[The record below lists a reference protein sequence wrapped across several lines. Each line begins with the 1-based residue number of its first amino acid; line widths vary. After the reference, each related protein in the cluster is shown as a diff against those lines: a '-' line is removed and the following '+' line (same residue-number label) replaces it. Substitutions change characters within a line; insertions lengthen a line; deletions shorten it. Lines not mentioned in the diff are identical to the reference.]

1 MPSEPLVERAGGQR
15 PWECGRRAARTVGG
29 TRPVGLTK
37 VGEQFVG
44 ESQQDGQRGWRD
56 DAPNGTEQGERKM
69 ATVSRTNNTL
79 LAEIGQRL
87 DGLSV
92 GPMHRKVVIAIGLG
106 LFFEMYEIFL
116 SSTIS
121 ATLKT
126 QYDLSGTTLKL
137 LLASSFVG
145 MFIGAATLGRLADK
159 IGRRR
164 AFLFNLIWFSLW
176 TLIGAFSPTPWFLVV
191 TRFLAGVGVGAE
203 YPVADAYLSDV
214 LPKSHRGRLAAW
226 AYTCSFIAVPV
237 LGFLSLG
244 LTEHNLFGIPGW
256 RLLLVVGSVGAVIV
270 MLMRRGL
277 PESPRWLAGVG
288 RPDEAREA
296 LRAFENGAE
305 ATSPSSE
312 PEPAPAALPET
323 TTVTN
328 PLQRLSVS
336 PYRERLGMLAV
347 FHVFQAFGYYG
358 FGTLAALVLVSRGYD
373 VTSSLLFTAL
383 SYIGY
388 PVGSALSIPLLK
400 WFERKYL
407 VMATIAAMAA
417 FGLLFAT
424 VGNTA
429 LIVVFGFLTTATS
442 NVFSNVYHVYQAEI
456 FPTDVRATAVGWTYS
471 LSRLSSGALPFILIP
486 VLDEYGA
493 AAMFTVVLVALAIA
507 AGVVAWIGP
516 RTTRRNLEEINPV

>member
-1 MPSEPLVERAGGQR
+1 
-15 PWECGRRAARTVGG
+15 
-29 TRPVGLTK
+29 
-37 VGEQFVG
+37 
-44 ESQQDGQRGWRD
+44 
-56 DAPNGTEQGERKM
+56 M
-69 ATVSRTNNTL
+69 ATVSETNRTL

-87 DGLSV
+87 DNLTV
-92 GPMHRKVVIAIGLG
+92 GPMHRKVVVAIGLG

-126 QYDLSGTTLKL
+126 QYDLDGTTLKL
-137 LLASSFVG
+137 LLASTFVG
-145 MFIGAATLGRLADK
+145 MFIGAAALGSLADK

-164 AFLFNLIWFSLW
+164 AFLFNLIWFSFW
-176 TLIGAFSPTPWFLVV
+176 TLVGAFSPAPWFLVI
-191 TRFLAGVGVGAE
+191 TRFLAGIGVGAE

-226 AYTCSFIAVPV
+226 AYTCSFVAVPV

-244 LTEHNLFGIPGW
+244 LTKHSLFGIPGW
-256 RLLLVVGSVGAVIV
+256 RILLVIGSIGAVIV

-277 PESPRWLAGVG
+277 PESPRWLAGIG
-288 RPDEAREA
+288 RETEAREA
-296 LRAFENGAE
+296 LRAFESGAE
-305 ATSPSSE
+305 
-312 PEPAPAALPET
+312 PAAEPT
-323 TTVTN
+323 TAAVPSAATVVVK
-328 PLQRLSVS
+328 PLQRLRFS
-336 PYRERLGMLAV
+336 PYRQRLGMLAV
-347 FHVFQAFGYYG
+347 FHVFQSFGYYG

-373 VTSSLLFTAL
+373 VTTSLLYTSL
-383 SYIGY
+383 SYLGY
-388 PVGSALSIPLLK
+388 PIGSALSIPLLK
-400 WFERKYL
+400 RFERKFL

-424 VGNTA
+424 VDNTV

-442 NVFSNVYHVYQAEI
+442 NLFSNVYHVYQAEI

-471 LSRLSSGALPFILIP
+471 LSRLSSGALPFILLP

-493 AAMFTVVLVALAIA
+493 GVMFTVVLIALAIA

>member
-1 MPSEPLVERAGGQR
+1 
-15 PWECGRRAARTVGG
+15 
-29 TRPVGLTK
+29 
-37 VGEQFVG
+37 
-44 ESQQDGQRGWRD
+44 
-56 DAPNGTEQGERKM
+56 M
-69 ATVSRTNNTL
+69 ATVAQNNTSL
-79 LAEIGQRL
+79 LNDIGQRL
-87 DGLSV
+87 DHLPV
-92 GPMHRKVVIAIGLG
+92 GRMHRKVVIAIGLG

-121 ATLKT
+121 TTLKA
-126 QYDLSGTTLKL
+126 QYDLNGTTLKL

-145 MFIGAATLGRLADK
+145 MFIGAAALGRLADR

-164 AFLFNLIWFSLW
+164 AFLFNLVWFSLW

-191 TRFLAGVGVGAE
+191 TRFLAGVGIGAE

-226 AYTCSFIAVPV
+226 AYTCSFVAVPA
-237 LGFLSLG
+237 LGFLSLA
-244 LTEHNLFGIPGW
+244 LTKHGLFGVPGW
-256 RLLLVVGSVGAVIV
+256 RVLLVLGSVGAGIV

-288 RPDEAREA
+288 RSDEAWAA
-296 LRAFENGAE
+296 LRQFEAAAGSTPPESPRSNP
-305 ATSPSSE
+305 AT
-312 PEPAPAALPET
+312 PAVGPTRT
-323 TTVTN
+323 TITN
-328 PLQRLSVS
+328 PLKRLSVS

-347 FHVFQAFGYYG
+347 FHVFQSFGYYG

-388 PVGSALSIPLLK
+388 PVGSALAVPLLK

-424 VGNTA
+424 VDNTV
-429 LIVVFGFLTTATS
+429 LIVVFGFMTTATS

-486 VLDEYGA
+486 VLDDYGA
-493 AAMFTVVLVALAIA
+493 AAMFTVVLGALAIA
-507 AGVVAWIGP
+507 VAAVAWIGP

>member
-1 MPSEPLVERAGGQR
+1 
-15 PWECGRRAARTVGG
+15 
-29 TRPVGLTK
+29 
-37 VGEQFVG
+37 
-44 ESQQDGQRGWRD
+44 
-56 DAPNGTEQGERKM
+56 
-69 ATVSRTNNTL
+69 
-79 LAEIGQRL
+79 
-87 DGLSV
+87 
-92 GPMHRKVVIAIGLG
+92 
-106 LFFEMYEIFL
+106 
-116 SSTIS
+116 
-121 ATLKT
+121 
-126 QYDLSGTTLKL
+126 
-137 LLASSFVG
+137 
-145 MFIGAATLGRLADK
+145 
-159 IGRRR
+159 
-164 AFLFNLIWFSLW
+164 
-176 TLIGAFSPTPWFLVV
+176 
-191 TRFLAGVGVGAE
+191 
-203 YPVADAYLSDV
+203 
-214 LPKSHRGRLAAW
+214 LAAW
-226 AYTCSFIAVPV
+226 AYTCSFVAVPV

-244 LTEHNLFGIPGW
+244 LTEHSLFGIPGW

-270 MLMRRGL
+270 MLLRRGL

-288 RPDEAREA
+288 RADEAREA

-312 PEPAPAALPET
+312 PEPESGPEPRSAALAET
-323 TTVTN
+323 TTITN

-373 VTSSLLFTAL
+373 ITSSLLFTAL

-417 FGLLFAT
+417 FGLSFAT

-507 AGVVAWIGP
+507 AAVVAWIGP

>member
-1 MPSEPLVERAGGQR
+1 M
-15 PWECGRRAARTVGG
+15 T
-29 TRPVGLTK
+29 
-37 VGEQFVG
+37 
-44 ESQQDGQRGWRD
+44 
-56 DAPNGTEQGERKM
+56 
-69 ATVSRTNNTL
+69 TVSPNNKTL
-79 LAEIGQRL
+79 LADIGQQLDRL
-87 DGLSV
+87 PIGA
-92 GPMHRKVVIAIGLG
+92 MHRKVVVAIGLG

-121 ATLKT
+121 TTLKT

-137 LLASSFVG
+137 LLASSFLG
-145 MFIGAATLGRLADK
+145 MFIGAAALGRLADR

-214 LPKSHRGRLAAW
+214 LPKAHRGRLAAW
-226 AYTCSFIAVPV
+226 AYTCSFVAVPV
-237 LGFLSLG
+237 LGFLSVG
-244 LTEHNLFGIPGW
+244 LTEHSLFGIPGW
-256 RLLLVVGSVGAVIV
+256 RLLLVIGSVGAGVV

-288 RPDEAREA
+288 RADEARAA
-296 LRAFENGAE
+296 LREFQTGAE
-305 ATSPSSE
+305 SV
-312 PEPAPAALPET
+312 PAAAKPESDSGGPVAGA
-323 TTVTN
+323 VTK

-336 PYRERLGMLAV
+336 PYRQRLGMLAV
-347 FHVFQAFGYYG
+347 FHLFQSFGYYG

-400 WFERKYL
+400 FFERKYL
-407 VMATIAAMAA
+407 VIATIAAMAA

-424 VGNTA
+424 VDNTA
-429 LIVVFGFLTTATS
+429 LIVAFGFLTTATS

-486 VLDEYGA
+486 VLDDYGA
-493 AAMFTVVLVALAIA
+493 AAMFTVVLIALAIVIA
-507 AGVVAWIGP
+507 VVAWIGP
-516 RTTRRNLEEINPV
+516 RTTRRNLEDINPV